1 METDCVQRDRT
12 GLIAFVHIPKAAGT
26 TLNSILARQ
35 YSPDEL
41 HEVMMRGMSW
51 IAPRERLL
59 PRPLISFSKLYRL
72 KSALRRPRRRRVIH
86 GHFDLSIMKLLP
98 DGDLG
103 FSEVDRIENVRRVA
117 EVAKLMVDAGL
128 TVMVALVSPITPSAR
143 LQEAFLR
150 RRLHRGVRRHAARG
164 VRAPRPE
171 GNVRQGAGELKD
183 FTGVDGRYDPPLEP
197 EARVDASVMS
207 VEESVKRVLRCL
219 G

>member
-1 METDCVQRDRT
+1 MQRDRT

-128 TVMVALVSPITPSAR
+128 TVMVALVSPY
-143 LQEAFLR
+143 
-150 RRLHRGVRRHAARG
+150 HAQRQTARG
-164 VRAPRPE
+164 LSPTATSSRCSSTRRSRCASAATRRECTPGRGRAEGLYRRGRP
-171 GNVRQGAGELKD
+171 L
-183 FTGVDGRYDPPLEP
+183 
-197 EARVDASVMS
+197 
-207 VEESVKRVLRCL
+207 
-219 G
+219 